1 MSLAAVPAID
11 PREKA
16 RGLEEAARAELNRAL
31 GLTVDVRAPTWRSL
45 MFSGSKRI
53 EFQVPLPPDEV
64 VARVTALDP
73 SRFAQDATGLAAL
86 KLVEPLQKSKP
97 QGMPPASISARRPLP
112 PSRSDVMQWDRQLF
126 LLTAGPDCLPLLV
139 GSGGLTPDDVDYL
152 VANYPEGTDAQ
163 REAAVEGATAFTAAG
178 ARTGHDPELP
188 AWLNDQLLTL
198 MDEPRPTQMFQDI
211 YQRANQQKPPQ
222 NGPPPGSGNSKIAQQ
237 FRPNVGAGSEGVQ

>member
-11 PREKA
+11 PKEKA
-16 RGLEEAARAELNRAL
+16 RGLEEAARAELNQAL

-53 EFQVPLPPDEV
+53 DFQPPRPPGEI

-73 SRFAQDATGLAAL
+73 ERFAKDATGLAAL

-97 QGMPPASISARRPLP
+97 QGQAPQSISARRPLP
-112 PSRSDVMQWDRQLF
+112 PSRSDVMSWERELF

-139 GSGGLTPDDVDYL
+139 GSGSLTPDDVDYL
-152 VANYPEGTDAQ
+152 STNYPEGTDAQ
-163 REAAVEGATAFTAAG
+163 REAAVEGATSYTAAG
-178 ARTGHDPELP
+178 ARTGHDPILP
-188 AWLNDQLLTL
+188 PWLNDQLLTL

-211 YQRANQQKPPQ
+211 YQQANQQKPPQ
-222 NGPPPGSGNSKIAQQ
+222 QGPPPGGGNSKIAQQ
-237 FRPNVGAGSEGVQ
+237 FRPNVGAGSEGSQ